1 MKQITIQIRKMIEVG
16 KKVVCINNTPKDN
29 RPETLIAL
37 SKLKVDEIYTVREIL
52 SNDGSAIALEEI
64 VSPYSERLG
73 REMGYKSDRFMPLDS
88 YEWAEELINRISEEI
103 EEEILCQDNKESLSI
118 FNLMKK

>member
-1 MKQITIQIRKMIEVG
+1 MIEVG

-29 RPETLIAL
+29 RPETIIAL

-52 SNDGSAIALEEI
+52 SNDGMAIALEEI

-88 YEWAEELINRISEEI
+88 YEFAEEVMNRITKEI
-103 EEEILCQDNKESLSI
+103 EEEI
-118 FNLMKK
+118 FV

>member
-1 MKQITIQIRKMIEVG
+1 MIEVG
-16 KKVVCINNTPKDN
+16 KKVVCINNTPKDD
-29 RPETLIAL
+29 RPETIIAL

-52 SNDGSAIALEEI
+52 SNDGMAIALEEI

-88 YEWAEELINRISEEI
+88 YEFAEEVMNRITKEI
-103 EEEILCQDNKESLSI
+103 EEEI
-118 FNLMKK
+118 FV

>member
-1 MKQITIQIRKMIEVG
+1 MIEVG
-16 KKVVCINNTPKDN
+16 KKVVCINNTPKDD
-29 RPETLIAL
+29 RPETIIAL

-88 YEWAEELINRISEEI
+88 YEFAEEVMNRITKEI
-103 EEEILCQDNKESLSI
+103 EEEL
-118 FNLMKK
+118 FV

>member
-1 MKQITIQIRKMIEVG
+1 MIEVG

-29 RPETLIAL
+29 RPETIIAL

-52 SNDGSAIALEEI
+52 SNDGSALALEEI

-88 YEWAEELINRISEEI
+88 YEFAEEVMNKIIKEI
-103 EEEILCQDNKESLSI
+103 EEEI
-118 FNLMKK
+118 FV